1 MTHQTALT
9 RARRGRTTLVLG
21 SVTAGLIAVG
31 QGSASAAPADIS
43 TFCAAAPTTS
53 GFTDAG
59 GVFAEEIACL
69 AATGITT
76 GVTPT
81 MYAPAQAVTRGQ
93 MASFV
98 TRTMDTA
105 IAVETQPLNVLP
117 ADGEGAFTDVAAGDA
132 HDDAI
137 HRLAEAGIVQGGP
150 GGLPG
155 DQFGPT
161 LPVTRAQ
168 MATMLANAYIWLTG
182 EEIAPPGDVFTDL
195 AGLDPQL
202 QDDIEALAEAG
213 VTAGSTADTY
223 APFDPVTRG
232 QMSAFLTRLLA
243 VLQANGFIEPLPG
256 EDAVLTT
263 RLAERNRS
271 GTTGAATVQVREHG

>member
-1 MTHQTALT
+1 MTHQTALP
-9 RARRGRTTLVLG
+9 RARRGRTTLALG
-21 SVTAGLIAVG
+21 SVAAGLVAVG
-31 QGSASAAPADIS
+31 PSPASAAPADVS

-53 GFTDAG
+53 GFTDAS

-98 TRTMDTA
+98 TRLMDTA
-105 IAVETQPLNVLP
+105 IAVETQPLNALP
-117 ADGEGAFTDVAAGDA
+117 PGGEGAFTDVPAGDA

-137 HRLAEAGIVQGGP
+137 NRLVDAGIVQGGP

-155 DQFGPT
+155 DQYGPT

-168 MATMLANAYIWLTG
+168 IATMLAGAYIWLTG

-213 VTAGSTADTY
+213 VTAGRTADTY
-223 APFDPVTRG
+223 APSDPVTRG
-232 QMSAFLTRLLA
+232 QMSAFLTRLLS

-256 EDAVLTT
+256 PDAVLPA
-263 RLAERNRS
+263 RLAELHGS
-271 GTTGAATVQVREHG
+271 GTTGAATVQVREQG